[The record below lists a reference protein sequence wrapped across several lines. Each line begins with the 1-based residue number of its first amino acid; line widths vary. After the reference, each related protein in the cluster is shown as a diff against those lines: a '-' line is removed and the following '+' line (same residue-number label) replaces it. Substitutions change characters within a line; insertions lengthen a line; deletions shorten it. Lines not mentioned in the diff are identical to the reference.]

1 MLSTIVFS
9 KDRPLQLDLTLN
21 SIKKN
26 LPLCNDIKVIYYA
39 SEKFEKSYGTLAEEH
54 ESVEFL
60 NEELVSFPSELWTT
74 VSLID
79 NPYLMFLTDDNIV
92 YQPSKTTELDL
103 GNLFARDI
111 ACLSLRLGV
120 NITHRDG
127 YPTPQPRFERVAGH
141 HLIWNRMSV
150 LAQDYFNYPL
160 SVDGHIF
167 KTRDIDK
174 IITNLCASNNIKNPN
189 KLEQLLQR
197 YFFEVPALM
206 ACELHSCVVNSPN
219 NRVQEEVQNWHGQQF
234 PYDPSYLLEL
244 YNKGIRLGLDY
255 IDFKNI
261 VCPHTEIDILRNICQ

>member
-26 LPLCNDIKVIYYA
+26 IPLCNDIKVLYCSSGEY
-39 SEKFEKSYGTLAEEH
+39 EKSYENLVNEHNNVIFISEKNIGFDVHLGTM
-54 ESVEFL
+54 
-60 NEELVSFPSELWTT
+60 
-74 VSLID
+74 VSLIN

-174 IITNLCASNNIKNPN
+174 IITNLHASNRIKNPN

-219 NRVQEEVQNWHGQQF
+219 NRVQEEVQNWHGQKF
-234 PYDPSYLLEL
+234 PYDPGHLLEL

-261 VCPHTEIDILRNICQ
+261 NCPHKEIDILRNICQ

>member
-60 NEELVSFPSELWTT
+60 NEESAGFPTELWFAVGCTE
-74 VSLID
+74 

-167 KTRDIDK
+167 KARDIDK
-174 IITNLCASNNIKNPN
+174 IITNLHASNNIKNPN

-219 NRVQEEVQNWHGQQF
+219 NRVQEEVQNWHGQKF
-234 PYDPSYLLEL
+234 PYDPNYLLEL

-261 VCPHTEIDILRNICQ
+261 VCPHQEIDILRNICQ

>member
-26 LPLCNDIKVIYYA
+26 LPLCDDIKVIYYA

-54 ESVEFL
+54 ESVEFS
-60 NEELVSFPSELWTT
+60 NEELVGFPSELWCT
-74 VSLID
+74 VRCTE

-92 YQPSKTTELDL
+92 YLPSKTTELDL

-174 IITNLCASNNIKNPN
+174 IITNLHASNRIKNPN

-219 NRVQEEVQNWHGQQF
+219 NRVQEEVQNWHGQKF
-234 PYDPSYLLEL
+234 PYDPGHLLEL

-261 VCPHTEIDILRNICQ
+261 NCPHKEIDILRNICQ